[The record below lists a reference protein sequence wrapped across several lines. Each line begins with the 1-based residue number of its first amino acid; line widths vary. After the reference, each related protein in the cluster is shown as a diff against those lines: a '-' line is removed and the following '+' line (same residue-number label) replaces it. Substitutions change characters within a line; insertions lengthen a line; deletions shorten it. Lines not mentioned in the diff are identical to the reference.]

1 MQSRGPGDYR
11 VSQNLGGGL
20 IFAFFAIFPA
30 IPQTFFQ
37 QKITPEKIFSNLNSL
52 HKNTVLRNRACS
64 ITTCLFHSETKRCT
78 MNYRYY
84 IGFAYGSIV

>member
-52 HKNTVLRNRACS
+52 HKNTVLRNRAS
-64 ITTCLFHSETKRCT
+64 FRNNTVYNELLW
-78 MNYRYY
+78 YY